1 MRLSVKTAAMAI
13 LVSLGVTACSSG
25 GGGGGSSAPTNNP
38 EQAKQIEAL
47 KKQVEVEQ
55 QAVKSAQNS
64 ANEATEK
71 VKAVE
76 AAKAKAEDELV
87 KAQQALK
94 NIETANA
101 TEKAK
106 AQAAADKA
114 AKDLAEANK
123 ALEAAKAETL
133 AEQAKAQVAAEQ
145 AAKDLATANKA
156 LEAAKAETLAEQ
168 AKAQA
173 AAEQAAKD
181 LATANKALEAAK
193 AETLAEQAKAQA
205 AAEQAAKDLATANK
219 AVEAA
224 KAETLTEQAKAQAA
238 ADKAAKDLAT
248 ANKALE
254 AAKAETLAEQ
264 AKAQTAAEQAAKD
277 LATANKALEVAK
289 AETLAEQEKAQQ
301 DVEKAKAEL
310 AKLQEKQLY
319 LDSTWRYLGG
329 YDTASQRATIG
340 RSLVKID
347 LSKYPE
353 SDDVRQIDVVNDDGI
368 NVGKAYFINQA
379 YSSYEQFIPDD
390 VSSQTYYSGND
401 FVFIP
406 TDAAKSSA
414 IQNRIRATY
423 TGLAL
428 DRNYNNDTDSSGS
441 VTKAKFSLTADF
453 AQNTVEGAIT
463 ERENGRAD
471 IQLEQG
477 VISSPVTN
485 QYINMPYM
493 GFSGVAKTTRK
504 SGAIRTGEYIGF
516 FAGPNA
522 EEVVGSVNNLGG
534 LTSFGGKRQ

>member
-55 QAVKSAQNS
+55 QAAKSAKS
-64 ANEATEK
+64 DANQVSEK
-71 VKAVE
+71 LKE
-76 AAKAKAEDELV
+76 SEIAKAKAETELA
-87 KAQQALK
+87 KAQEALK
-94 NIETANA
+94 NAENA
-101 TEKAK
+101 TAAEKAK
-106 AQAAADKA
+106 AQ
-114 AKDLAEANK
+114 K
-123 ALEAAKAETL
+123 ALEQAERNLAAAQEAVRNAEAATA
-133 AEQAKAQVAAEQ
+133 AEQAKAQKAAEK
-145 AAKDLATANKA
+145 AERDLAAAQEAVRNA
-156 LEAAKAETLAEQ
+156 EAATAAEQ

-173 AAEQAAKD
+173 AANNAAQD
-181 LATANKALEAAK
+181 LAAAQEAVRNAEAAT
-193 AETLAEQAKAQA
+193 AAEQAKAQ
-205 AAEQAAKDLATANK
+205 K
-219 AVEAA
+219 AVE
-224 KAETLTEQAKAQAA
+224 
-238 ADKAAKDLAT
+238 KAAQDLAV
-248 ANKALE
+248 
-254 AAKAETLAEQ
+254 
-264 AKAQTAAEQAAKD
+264 AQKD
-277 LATANKALEVAK
+277 A
-289 AETLAEQEKAQQ
+289 
-301 DVEKAKAEL
+301 EKAKAEL

-329 YDTASQRATIG
+329 YEQNTSQRATIG
-340 RSLVKID
+340 RSSVKID

-353 SDDVRQIDVVNDDGI
+353 SDDVRQIDVVNGDGI

-534 LTSFGGKRQ
+534 QTSFGGKRQ

>member
-13 LVSLGVTACSSG
+13 LVSLGVTACGS
-25 GGGGGSSAPTNNP
+25 GGGSSAPANNP
-38 EQAKQIEAL
+38 DQAKQIEAL
-47 KKQVEVEQ
+47 KKQVEAEQ
-55 QAVKSAQNS
+55 QATQSAQNN
-64 ANEATEK
+64 ADEAAEK

-76 AAKAKAEDELV
+76 AAKAKAEAELT
-87 KAQQALK
+87 KAQEALK
-94 NIETANA
+94 NVENATA

-106 AQAAADKA
+106 AQAAIEQAT
-114 AKDLAEANK
+114 KDLAAAQQAVK
-123 ALEAAKAETL
+123 DAEAATA
-133 AEQAKAQVAAEQ
+133 AEQAKAQAAAEQ
-145 AAKDLATANKA
+145 AAKDLEAASKA
-156 LEAAKAETLAEQ
+156 LEDAKAETLAEQ

-173 AAEQAAKD
+173 AAEKAAQD
-181 LATANKALEAAK
+181 LAI
-193 AETLAEQAKAQA
+193 AQ
-205 AAEQAAKDLATANK
+205 KDI
-219 AVEAA
+219 
-224 KAETLTEQAKAQAA
+224 
-238 ADKAAKDLAT
+238 
-248 ANKALE
+248 
-254 AAKAETLAEQ
+254 
-264 AKAQTAAEQAAKD
+264 
-277 LATANKALEVAK
+277 
-289 AETLAEQEKAQQ
+289 EK
-301 DVEKAKAEL
+301 VKAEL
-310 AKLQEKQLY
+310 VKLQEKQLY

-329 YDTASQRATIG
+329 NEPNVSQRVTIG
-340 RSLVKID
+340 RSSVKID

-379 YSSYEQFIPDD
+379 YSSYEQFIPEN
-390 VSSQTYYSGND
+390 VSFDTPYWSGND

-406 TDAAKSSA
+406 TDANKSSA
-414 IQNRIRATY
+414 IQNQITATY

-428 DRNYNNDTDSSGS
+428 DRNYNNDSDRSGS

-477 VISSPVTN
+477 VIGSSVTN

-522 EEVVGSVNNLGG
+522 EEVVGSVEGVGG
-534 LTSFGGKRQ
+534 QTSFGGKR

>member
-133 AEQAKAQVAAEQ
+133 AEQAKAQA
-145 AAKDLATANKA
+145 
-156 LEAAKAETLAEQ
+156 
-168 AKAQA
+168 
-173 AAEQAAKD
+173 
-181 LATANKALEAAK
+181 
-193 AETLAEQAKAQA
+193 
-205 AAEQAAKDLATANK
+205 
-219 AVEAA
+219 
-224 KAETLTEQAKAQAA
+224 
-238 ADKAAKDLAT
+238 
-248 ANKALE
+248 
-254 AAKAETLAEQ
+254 
-264 AKAQTAAEQAAKD
+264 AAEQAAKD

-340 RSLVKID
+340 RSSVKID

>member
-1 MRLSVKTAAMAI
+1 
-13 LVSLGVTACSSG
+13 
-25 GGGGGSSAPTNNP
+25 
-38 EQAKQIEAL
+38 
-47 KKQVEVEQ
+47 
-55 QAVKSAQNS
+55 
-64 ANEATEK
+64 
-71 VKAVE
+71 
-76 AAKAKAEDELV
+76 
-87 KAQQALK
+87 
-94 NIETANA
+94 
-101 TEKAK
+101 
-106 AQAAADKA
+106 
-114 AKDLAEANK
+114 
-123 ALEAAKAETL
+123 
-133 AEQAKAQVAAEQ
+133 
-145 AAKDLATANKA
+145 
-156 LEAAKAETLAEQ
+156 
-168 AKAQA
+168 
-173 AAEQAAKD
+173 
-181 LATANKALEAAK
+181 
-193 AETLAEQAKAQA
+193 
-205 AAEQAAKDLATANK
+205 
-219 AVEAA
+219 
-224 KAETLTEQAKAQAA
+224 
-238 ADKAAKDLAT
+238 
-248 ANKALE
+248 
-254 AAKAETLAEQ
+254 
-264 AKAQTAAEQAAKD
+264 
-277 LATANKALEVAK
+277 AK

-340 RSLVKID
+340 RSSVKID

-534 LTSFGGKRQ
+534 QTSFGGKRQ

>member
-133 AEQAKAQVAAEQ
+133 AEQAKAQA
-145 AAKDLATANKA
+145 
-156 LEAAKAETLAEQ
+156 
-168 AKAQA
+168 
-173 AAEQAAKD
+173 
-181 LATANKALEAAK
+181 
-193 AETLAEQAKAQA
+193 
-205 AAEQAAKDLATANK
+205 
-219 AVEAA
+219 
-224 KAETLTEQAKAQAA
+224 
-238 ADKAAKDLAT
+238 
-248 ANKALE
+248 
-254 AAKAETLAEQ
+254 
-264 AKAQTAAEQAAKD
+264 AAEQAAKD

>member
-133 AEQAKAQVAAEQ
+133 AEQAKAQA
-145 AAKDLATANKA
+145 
-156 LEAAKAETLAEQ
+156 
-168 AKAQA
+168 
-173 AAEQAAKD
+173 
-181 LATANKALEAAK
+181 
-193 AETLAEQAKAQA
+193 
-205 AAEQAAKDLATANK
+205 
-219 AVEAA
+219 
-224 KAETLTEQAKAQAA
+224 
-238 ADKAAKDLAT
+238 
-248 ANKALE
+248 
-254 AAKAETLAEQ
+254 
-264 AKAQTAAEQAAKD
+264 AAEQAAKD

-340 RSLVKID
+340 RSSVKID

-534 LTSFGGKRQ
+534 QTSFGGKRQ

>member
-133 AEQAKAQVAAEQ
+133 AEQAKAQ
-145 AAKDLATANKA
+145 
-156 LEAAKAETLAEQ
+156 
-168 AKAQA
+168 
-173 AAEQAAKD
+173 
-181 LATANKALEAAK
+181 
-193 AETLAEQAKAQA
+193 
-205 AAEQAAKDLATANK
+205 
-219 AVEAA
+219 
-224 KAETLTEQAKAQAA
+224 
-238 ADKAAKDLAT
+238 
-248 ANKALE
+248 
-254 AAKAETLAEQ
+254 
-264 AKAQTAAEQAAKD
+264 TAAEQAAKD

-340 RSLVKID
+340 RSSVKID

-534 LTSFGGKRQ
+534 QTSFGGKRQ